1 MIRPSWCLH
10 DPPRVME
17 RGTKRN
23 QPWVPTMVYKMIL
36 WNLLVSACMHVGEC
50 DVREIRKAIK
60 AALTFTIFSISL
72 SNLRYICI
80 LMLLTIW
87 YCQSSMKVD
96 ACTLHCNLALI
107 GWNNIGYNFEGF
119 GRIIHNLCVWV
130 AMIRCLD
137 YW

>member
-96 ACTLHCNLALI
+96 ACTWTWLWLAETILATTLKVLDVS
-107 GWNNIGYNFEGF
+107 F
-119 GRIIHNLCVWV
+119 IIFVYELLW
-130 AMIRCLD
+130 LD
-137 YW
+137 V